1 MRYYQFFLLCALAAG
16 TTGCAIT
23 SGLQTFDLPSEG
35 VYQTELGTPV
45 NVLKL
50 TQESLPALQ
59 PAQVNIQQDYA
70 HLFSSPHKNYKLS
83 AGDILSIFGLIPI
96 LHHLLQQL
104 IMINMYK
111 PMAIKLIKMAISN
124 FP

>member
-50 TQESLPALQ
+50 TQE
-59 PAQVNIQQDYA
+59 
-70 HLFSSPHKNYKLS
+70 
-83 AGDILSIFGLIPI
+83 
-96 LHHLLQQL
+96 
-104 IMINMYK
+104 
-111 PMAIKLIKMAISN
+111 
-124 FP
+124 

>member
-1 MRYYQFFLLCALAAG
+1 MRYYQFFLLCALGAG

-70 HLFSSPHKNYKLS
+70 HLFSS
-83 AGDILSIFGLIPI
+83 AT
-96 LHHLLQQL
+96 
-104 IMINMYK
+104 
-111 PMAIKLIKMAISN
+111 
-124 FP
+124 

>member
-59 PAQVNIQQDYA
+59 PAQVNIQ
-70 HLFSSPHKNYKLS
+70 HSTFNK
-83 AGDILSIFGLIPI
+83 IMLIYLARHI
-96 LHHLLQQL
+96 K
-104 IMINMYK
+104 IIN
-111 PMAIKLIKMAISN
+111 
-124 FP
+124 

>member
-35 VYQTELGTPV
+35 IYQTELGTSV

-83 AGDILSIFGLIPI
+83 SSKKIV
-96 LHHLLQQL
+96 
-104 IMINMYK
+104 
-111 PMAIKLIKMAISN
+111 IKFITRFL
-124 FP
+124 F